1 MELVN
6 EVLDITQIE
15 NGQLRINSQPV
26 NIPKL
31 LDDFPPMLKQLQGDK
46 KLNIICNQHDLYQKT
61 LLVDPLRLK
70 QIYTNILSNAIKY
83 TPDGGSVTF
92 EIYEE
97 LFLNN
102 KYINLIAVI
111 SDTGIGMS
119 QEYINHM

>member
-46 KLNIICNQHDLYQKT
+46 KLNI
-61 LLVDPLRLK
+61 
-70 QIYTNILSNAIKY
+70 SM
-83 TPDGGSVTF
+83 TF
-92 EIYEE
+92 TRKPCW
-97 LFLNN
+97 LTHL
-102 KYINLIAVI
+102 
-111 SDTGIGMS
+111 D
-119 QEYINHM
+119 

>member
-46 KLNIICNQHDLYQKT
+46 KLNIICN
-61 LLVDPLRLK
+61 
-70 QIYTNILSNAIKY
+70 SM
-83 TPDGGSVTF
+83 TF
-92 EIYEE
+92 TRKPCW
-97 LFLNN
+97 LTHL
-102 KYINLIAVI
+102 
-111 SDTGIGMS
+111 D
-119 QEYINHM
+119 

>member
-46 KLNIICNQHDLYQKT
+46 KLNII
-61 LLVDPLRLK
+61 
-70 QIYTNILSNAIKY
+70 
-83 TPDGGSVTF
+83 
-92 EIYEE
+92 
-97 LFLNN
+97 
-102 KYINLIAVI
+102 
-111 SDTGIGMS
+111 
-119 QEYINHM
+119 

>member
-61 LLVDPLRLK
+61 LLVDPDRK
-70 QIYTNILSNAIKY
+70 
-83 TPDGGSVTF
+83 SV
-92 EIYEE
+92 
-97 LFLNN
+97 
-102 KYINLIAVI
+102 V
-111 SDTGIGMS
+111 
-119 QEYINHM
+119 